1 MKDQALQIA
10 AAAPDDRTARNQ
22 LREYLQH
29 VILRALFERDGLEH
43 LVFHGGTAL
52 RIVHGLP
59 RFSEDLDFHTTAP
72 EVPFDLAA
80 HLDDLT
86 VDLHQAGYS
95 VELIPKLTGDVQS
108 AMVKFVGLLH
118 DAGLHAR
125 AEAKLNVKLEIDRN
139 PPDGFAVTRTPVNTY
154 FPFVVKNHD
163 RPTFLAG
170 KLHAVLQRP
179 SPKGR
184 DYYDLMFYL
193 QRWSDVE
200 PNLPYLRNALRQTQ
214 YAGAPVADDTWRQ
227 VIADQVEAVD
237 WGRIHEDVAPFLFRP
252 ADVKA
257 FQKQMLLLLLRGSDG

>member
-1 MKDQALQIA
+1 M
-10 AAAPDDRTARNQ
+10 
-22 LREYLQH
+22 
-29 VILRALFERDGLEH
+29 
-43 LVFHGGTAL
+43 
-52 RIVHGLP
+52 
-59 RFSEDLDFHTTAP
+59 
-72 EVPFDLAA
+72 
-80 HLDDLT
+80 
-86 VDLHQAGYS
+86 
-95 VELIPKLTGDVQS
+95 
-108 AMVKFVGLLH
+108 
-118 DAGLHAR
+118 
-125 AEAKLNVKLEIDRN
+125 
-139 PPDGFAVTRTPVNTY
+139 
-154 FPFVVKNHD
+154 KNHD

-179 SPKGR
+179 YPKGR